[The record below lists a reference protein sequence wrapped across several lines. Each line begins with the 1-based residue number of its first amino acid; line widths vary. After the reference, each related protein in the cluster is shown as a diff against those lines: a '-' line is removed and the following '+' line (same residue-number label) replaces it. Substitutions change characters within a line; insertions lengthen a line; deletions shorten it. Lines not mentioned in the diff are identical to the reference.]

1 MAWRGTDLNNL
12 SRFCGCGND
21 GRSVQKEDRR
31 LFILRQAGATG
42 IKISKKQPVAAIIK
56 PVEDFVNRLF
66 SLDIVSHPFLLPSV
80 GEGRDEGI

>member
-1 MAWRGTDLNNL
+1 M
-12 SRFCGCGND
+12 
-21 GRSVQKEDRR
+21 
-31 LFILRQAGATG
+31 RQAGATG